1 MIGEKAD
8 RLPPT
13 VSRRRPAPP
22 RGFLPAGAAACADIL
37 ATSLRYPPLL
47 LLPLAGFGLL
57 AYAVQ
62 QELFLLLSC
71 NFKEMTGLPCWGC
84 GLTRS
89 ALHLKRGDLAA
100 SLRLHL
106 FTAPLF
112 LAAVAAACAAAAPRS
127 VRLRMLDRVEAPGAP
142 WGGLMLGL
150 LLAFGAYGM
159 VRMAAVL
166 ILGRTIW

>member
-8 RLPPT
+8 SLAPAMQ
-13 VSRRRPAPP
+13 RRRPAPP
-22 RGFLPAGAAACADIL
+22 RGFFPAGAAACADIL
-37 ATSLRYPPLL
+37 ATLLRYRPLL

-62 QELFLLLSC
+62 QGLFLLLAC

-89 ALHLKRGDLAA
+89 ALHLAQGDLVA
-100 SLRLHL
+100 SIQFHL

-112 LAAVAAACAAAAPRS
+112 LTALAGACAAFAPRGLR
-127 VRLRMLDRVEAPGAP
+127 VRMIERVEAQGAP

-150 LLAFGAYGM
+150 LIAFGAYGM
-159 VRMAAVL
+159 LRMAAVL
-166 ILGRTIW
+166 ILGWTIW